1 MKKSP
6 GMLKM
11 WQRRWFVLDAG
22 VLTYYKNH
30 DEVGIR
36 FQKQVQL
43 DKLLIAAV
51 PKLPSVVE
59 TAPPPNLGIYGVA
72 DALYRGSLRRHGCR

>member
-1 MKKSP
+1 MSLKEGYLMKKSP

-11 WQRRWFVLDAG
+11 WQRRWFVLDVG

-36 FQKQVQL
+36 FQKQ
-43 DKLLIAAV
+43 AR
-51 PKLPSVVE
+51 VE
-59 TAPPPNLGIYGVA
+59 YALRSHVFCVSSLSELFA
-72 DALYRGSLRRHGCR
+72 DTIR